1 MNLSFEKILK
11 NRPQSKF
18 EWALALRVV
27 DGLAVAISLFF
38 MMRWNEFGS
47 ISRESIPPHLL
58 ILYGLALMVLMNR
71 FGGYD
76 WPCWGSF
83 RGIAGR
89 IFLVILAGGGGFI
102 ILLKWGLGV

>member
-27 DGLAVAISLFF
+27 DGLAVAISIFAV
-38 MMRWNEFGS
+38 MHWDGFGS
-47 ISRESIPPHLL
+47 LRQESISPNLW
-58 ILYGLALMVLMNR
+58 ILYGVALMVLMKR
-71 FGGYD
+71 MGGYD

-83 RGIAGR
+83 RAIAG
-89 IFLVILAGGGGFI
+89 IELFL
-102 ILLKWGLGV
+102 